1 MSCPCQVAME
11 THLEVSKIDLYLLGI
26 YCFPDAVTSIKQR
39 ERERERMHSPLPYVG
54 TIGRVSFRNREVKT
68 LEKLHGYD
76 GVFLLIALWFVSD
89 YKSNLYSQ

>member
-1 MSCPCQVAME
+1 
-11 THLEVSKIDLYLLGI
+11 
-26 YCFPDAVTSIKQR
+26 
-39 ERERERMHSPLPYVG
+39 MHSPLPYMG
-54 TIGRVSFRNREVKT
+54 TIGRVSFHSREVKT